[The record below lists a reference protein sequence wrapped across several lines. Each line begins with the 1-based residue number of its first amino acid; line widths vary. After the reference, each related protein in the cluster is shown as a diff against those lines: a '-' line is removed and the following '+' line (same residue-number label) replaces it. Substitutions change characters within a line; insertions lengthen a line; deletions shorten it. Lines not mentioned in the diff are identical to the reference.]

1 MCRVYDVFRHAT
13 EAGDV
18 AVLAMELLEGE
29 TLAARLERAG
39 PLAPAAAL
47 PLALELA
54 AGLEA
59 AHRAGIVHRDFKTA
73 NVMLVRGER
82 GDRAV
87 ITDFGVAR
95 PARPD
100 DRSESTLTASGQI
113 LGTPVYMAPEQL
125 LGDEVT
131 PATDVYALGV
141 VLYETL
147 TGARPFAAAS
157 GLSAAARRL
166 TEEPAPLPRDRPGLD
181 RRWRATV
188 RRCLERDP
196 RDRFASAA
204 EVAAALVGGAV
215 NAPRGARARA
225 RRRRLAGDSR

>member
-1 MCRVYDVFRHAT
+1 MGVVYRAFDRELGELVALKVIRSDRQAYPQWRDRFQREVRLARRVTHPNVCRVYDVFRHAT

-47 PLALELA
+47 PLALELT

-82 GDRAV
+82 GGRAV

-95 PARPD
+95 PTRPD
-100 DRSESTLTASGQI
+100 DRSESTLTASGQL
-113 LGTPVYMAPEQL
+113 LGTRVMVPEQR
-125 LGDEVT
+125 
-131 PATDVYALGV
+131 
-141 VLYETL
+141 
-147 TGARPFAAAS
+147 RPT
-157 GLSAAARRL
+157 R
-166 TEEPAPLPRDRPGLD
+166 
-181 RRWRATV
+181 
-188 RRCLERDP
+188 
-196 RDRFASAA
+196 
-204 EVAAALVGGAV
+204 
-215 NAPRGARARA
+215 
-225 RRRRLAGDSR
+225 